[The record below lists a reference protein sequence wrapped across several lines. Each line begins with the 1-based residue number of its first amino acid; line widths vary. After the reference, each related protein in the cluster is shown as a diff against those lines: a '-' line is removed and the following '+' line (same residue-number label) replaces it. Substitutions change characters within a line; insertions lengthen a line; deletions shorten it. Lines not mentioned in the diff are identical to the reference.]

1 MTNSKTLKKPSETE
15 FISSIRRSAMS
26 TAMDDL
32 AHFVSQEATV
42 TGTPRRKESII
53 ASNPQTS
60 WHWRLTDDGKTPLQ
74 IAAEQNKE
82 EIVEFLLNTI
92 PETMSDARVGLG
104 LAAAAGH
111 LGVVKLLAVPGLS
124 DEPKT
129 ADLEMIKTHDA
140 LEMAAKSGQSDVVEY
155 LLQNGFGPRKET
167 RKKSALHLAAENGH
181 VRVVRLLI
189 DAGFDPNSTIKRPPV
204 HDRYPNCRGRPSGL
218 GDDSELTP
226 AALAARHGHGDVLR
240 LLHSHG
246 ARMDIPSRCRGYRP
260 IHEAAAE
267 GKVEA
272 VRCLLEIGVS
282 VTVRAGRFC
291 DSHTPLDL
299 AADGNHVEVARL
311 LIQGSEPQAV
321 QSAVQAAVQQG
332 STEVLDFLLEYGA
345 DANTKD
351 TIGQSMLHIAAAR
364 NSPDAHKTI
373 AVLLKRGADITAT
386 DDDGCWSKLPIHKS
400 IEAQNLAS
408 FETLLSAGADIHAE
422 LPDGKTCLHLAARV
436 GAVDIG
442 RRLLDEGLDPNHRA
456 INHIAYLGKD
466 TTPLKAGLESF
477 DGPSS
482 GFTML
487 LLSRG
492 AVVRDL
498 DLLRCILACRP
509 RWHQNEASKCA
520 LLLFPY
526 FQPLLCQVEM
536 VTTPAGTYSGATWA
550 RELGDFV
557 VSAFKGSPC
566 EVETALEILTQVMV
580 LSPPSVDC
588 RVVRAL
594 LRHASRMK
602 LMTLVDSVMQL
613 LPRETCRAVAAGF
626 IREASPKDP
635 NLAFYVVQRY
645 ASLEEEEGNDDSMHN
660 DEWRGDDWSDSEST
674 NEKSVASLSINSSEQ
689 NST

>member
-1 MTNSKTLKKPSETE
+1 MEKPLLKNDAKITSPRPRVITNARTLGRLSETE
-15 FISSIRRSAMS
+15 FVSSIRRSAES
-26 TAMDDL
+26 AAMDDL
-32 AHFVSQEATV
+32 TRAVSQQATV
-42 TGTPRRKESII
+42 TGTPRGKESRI
-53 ASNPQTS
+53 ASNPLTS

-82 EIVEFLLNTI
+82 EIVEFLLKTT
-92 PETMSDARVGLG
+92 PETMSDARVALG

-124 DEPKT
+124 YEPKP
-129 ADLEMIKTHDA
+129 ADSEVIQTHDA
-140 LEMAAKSGQSDVVEY
+140 LEMAAKSGKSDVVQY
-155 LLQNGFGPRKET
+155 LLQKGFEPRKQSI
-167 RKKSALHLAAENGH
+167 KKSALHLAAENGH

-204 HDRYPNCRGRPSGL
+204 HCHYSNRRVSLDGL
-218 GDDSELTP
+218 EDDLELTP
-226 AALAARHGHGDVLR
+226 AALAARNGHGDVLQ

-246 ARMDIPSRCRGYRP
+246 ASMDIPSGRSGYRP

-311 LIQGSEPQAV
+311 LIQGSKPEAV

-332 STEVLDFLLEYGA
+332 SNEVLDFLLEYGA

-351 TIGQSMLHIAAAR
+351 TIGKSMLHIAAAR

-373 AVLLKRGADITAT
+373 AVLLKHGADITAT
-386 DDDGCWSKLPIHKS
+386 DGDGCWSELPIHKS

-422 LPDGKTCLHLAARV
+422 LPDGRTCLYLAARV

-456 INHIAYLGKD
+456 PGHIAYSGKD
-466 TTPLKAGLESF
+466 STPLKAGLESF
-477 DGPSS
+477 EGPSS
-482 GFTML
+482 GFTRL

-536 VTTPAGTYSGATWA
+536 VTTPAGTYGGATWA
-550 RELGDFV
+550 QELGDFV

-594 LRHASRMK
+594 LLHASQMK
-602 LMTLVDSVMQL
+602 LMTLVDSVMQR
-613 LPRETCRAVAAGF
+613 LPRETCLAVAAGF
-626 IREASPKDP
+626 RREASPKDP

-660 DEWRGDDWSDSEST
+660 DEWRGE
-674 NEKSVASLSINSSEQ
+674 
-689 NST
+689 